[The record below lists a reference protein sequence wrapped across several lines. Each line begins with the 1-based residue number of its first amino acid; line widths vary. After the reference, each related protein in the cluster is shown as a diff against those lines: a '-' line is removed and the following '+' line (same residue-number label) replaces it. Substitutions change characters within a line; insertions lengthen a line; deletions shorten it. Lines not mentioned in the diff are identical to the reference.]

1 MILFIGVYLMDIGD
15 NDIFWNCESHWIW
28 KYVLGVSQANPKDRV
43 NLGIL
48 YQLIMG

>member
-1 MILFIGVYLMDIGD
+1 MDIGD
-15 NDIFWNCESHWIW
+15 NDIFWNCKSHWIW
-28 KYVLGVSQANPKDRV
+28 KYVLGVSQANPKDQV